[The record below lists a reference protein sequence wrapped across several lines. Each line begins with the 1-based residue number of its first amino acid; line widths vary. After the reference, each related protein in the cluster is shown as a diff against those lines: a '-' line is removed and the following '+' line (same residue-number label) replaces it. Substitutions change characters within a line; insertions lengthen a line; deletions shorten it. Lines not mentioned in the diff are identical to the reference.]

1 MRRNGRVW
9 SALCLLA
16 FAASLTGCDGCRRKP
31 PPPPIAHGVDVFQTA
46 TGPGKTTKVDFA
58 TNPIPPNFFCP
69 GSPAFNGQIELQ
81 GKPLV
86 PGRDFDTVVER
97 LQESSF
103 AGGSTKIPVKVRALR
118 LTSISPISVACPGKP
133 PNWRLDVCEC
143 GDQPTTEI
151 EVKVDQDCGCG
162 HFNGSLTFKTCLRF
176 TNDDSTVTSPI
187 PQEVKLTIKNMPWCP
202 KPMKNALE
210 MSGPFTVKD
219 CDNKDVSLPGTS
231 NFFPG
236 TTCKELAPDVDCLTK
251 HADLTE
257 CHEGPTPDHKHCV
270 NPVCGRQKG

>member
-1 MRRNGRVW
+1 M
-9 SALCLLA
+9 
-16 FAASLTGCDGCRRKP
+16 
-31 PPPPIAHGVDVFQTA
+31 
-46 TGPGKTTKVDFA
+46 DFA
-58 TNPIPPNFFCP
+58 PNPIPPNFFCP

-81 GKPLV
+81 GKQLL

-97 LQESSF
+97 LEEGSF
-103 AGGSTKIPVKVRALR
+103 GGGSSKIPVKVRALR
-118 LTSISPISVACPGKP
+118 LTSVNPITVACPGKP

-151 EVKVDQDCGCG
+151 SVKVDQDCGCG
-162 HFNGSLTFKTCLRF
+162 HFDGSLEFKTCLRF
-176 TNDDSTVTSPI
+176 TNDDNTVTP
-187 PQEVKLTIKNMPWCP
+187 PVQQTVKLKIHNMPWCP

-210 MSGPFTVKD
+210 MPGPFTVKD
-219 CDNKDVSLPGTS
+219 CDNKDVTLPGTS

-236 TTCKELAPDVDCLTK
+236 TSCKELQPDVDCLTK